1 MARRNLILTI
11 LILLVL
17 CSPACADFFN
27 FNFYDWGF
35 FPIVGAS
42 TPPTPGSISG
52 YITSDGNIYQTS
64 DGLVYLPSDL

>member
-1 MARRNLILTI
+1 MAWRNLILTI

-27 FNFYDWGF
+27 FKFYDWGF

-42 TPPTPGSISG
+42 TPPTPGSDG
-52 YITSDGNIYQTS
+52 YEVVGGAY
-64 DGLVYLPSDL
+64 YLLSYGSYYINAP